1 MKATASGCA
10 LVGGGIIM
18 IVVAWLIVHEPAQR
32 TLWVTL
38 VPIAGASVVMTLGAL
53 SILRELSSRS
63 DPSK

>member
-18 IVVAWLIVHEPAQR
+18 IVVACLIVHEPAQKA
-32 TLWVTL
+32 LWVTL
-38 VPIAGASVVMTLGAL
+38 VPIAGASVFMTLGAL